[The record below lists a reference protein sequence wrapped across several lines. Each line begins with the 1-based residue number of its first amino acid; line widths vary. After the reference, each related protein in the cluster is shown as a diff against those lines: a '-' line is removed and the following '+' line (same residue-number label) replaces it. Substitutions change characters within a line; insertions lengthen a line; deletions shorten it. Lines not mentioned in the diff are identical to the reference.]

1 MLTED
6 TAGMADSETMSPLP
20 SQGRPRGSTDPQ
32 PVLTRLLRLFDKY
45 GPANLPMKVLMT
57 AAAAMLL
64 SGAVNGGSDVKVC
77 KS

>member
-6 TAGMADSETMSPLP
+6 TARMADSEMMSPLP
-20 SQGRPRGSTDPQ
+20 SQGRARGSNGRP
-32 PVLTRLLRLFDKY
+32 PVLSRLLRLFDKY

-57 AAAAMLL
+57 AAAATLL

-77 KS
+77 ES